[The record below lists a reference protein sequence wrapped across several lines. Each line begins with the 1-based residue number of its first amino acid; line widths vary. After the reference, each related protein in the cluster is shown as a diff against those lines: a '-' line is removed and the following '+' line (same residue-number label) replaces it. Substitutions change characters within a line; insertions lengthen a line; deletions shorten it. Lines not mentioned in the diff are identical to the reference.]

1 MQTIWVYLVLVLMSA
16 SESNSSD
23 VATQMTLVN
32 DDMKH
37 CDLTTKS
44 GMFYLHTETMVM
56 KLILI

>member
-1 MQTIWVYLVLVLMSA
+1 VQTIWVYLVLVLMSA

-37 CDLTTKS
+37 CGYEVNTLT
-44 GMFYLHTETMVM
+44 ECR
-56 KLILI
+56 